1 MKNQFKENIANA
13 VFKEAVDRYAE
24 DIANHEPECDMTDE
38 QIRAM
43 EAQKDD
49 IYKNVI
55 KKVNKRKGNLCRRIL
70 IVAAVLIIILALALN
85 TSALRLFL
93 YRTYIDIKGNTM
105 NVKTEQTIQE
115 VPLKIENFMYK
126 DEVVVPG
133 WLPPGFEL
141 VKVRDFESQF
151 TLNYK
156 CGEEWV
162 NIYQK
167 AKLDDNPDKGLYFE
181 GNVIRTQDVNIINN
195 PGQVFEVH
203 YESGDINYIVVW
215 NTDNTRYEIKTNC
228 KPIVLEAILD
238 SLKLLK

>member
-1 MKNQFKENIANA
+1 MKNQFKENVANA
-13 VFKEAVDRYAE
+13 VLKEAVDRYAE
-24 DIANHEPECDMTDE
+24 NIASREPECDMTDE

-43 EAQKDD
+43 DAQKDD

-55 KKVNKRKGNLCRRIL
+55 KKVNKRKGNHWRRVL
-70 IVAAVLIIILALALN
+70 IVAAVLVIILALALN

-141 VKVRDFESQF
+141 VKMRDFETQV

-156 CGEEWV
+156 CGEEW
-162 NIYQK
+162 ISIFER
-167 AKLDDNPDKGLYFE
+167 ASLDDSANKGLYYE
-181 GNVIRTQDVNIINN
+181 GNVISAEEIKVMENS
-195 PGQVFEVH
+195 GQIFEVN
-203 YESGDINYIVVW
+203 YESEDINHVAIW
-215 NTDNTRYEIKTNC
+215 NTNNVRFEITTNC
-228 KPIVLEAILD
+228 EQIVMKAILD
-238 SLKLLK
+238 SLKLHK

>member
-38 QIRAM
+38 QIRVM

-133 WLPPGFEL
+133 WLPPEL
-141 VKVRDFESQF
+141 KLMKIRDFETQF
-151 TLNYK
+151 SPYYESADNWLVIYAKANIDDDADK
-156 CGEEWV
+156 NV
-162 NIYQK
+162 NIEQ
-167 AKLDDNPDKGLYFE
+167 
-181 GNVIRTQDVNIINN
+181 NVASTKDLEIMGEQGQII
-195 PGQVFEVH
+195 EMH
-203 YESGDINYIVVW
+203 LESGDVNYVAVW
-215 NTDNTRYEIKTNC
+215 NTTNIRYEITTNC
-228 KPIVLEAILD
+228 ELIVLEAMLD
-238 SLKLLK
+238 SLKPLK